1 MFGSL
6 GRRSRTL
13 HIHVGPHKTGS
24 TAIQR
29 DLASADSR
37 IAQATGLT
45 PLRDDS
51 IWQLAHALNAKTR
64 DTDLIDAETKALID
78 ACDQLPGDLLIS
90 CEDLAGHLPGRAG
103 MRLFYPGLWGS
114 LNHLRKAFPKDRV
127 RFYFFLRSPDAW
139 LRSCYVQNLK
149 HRTRFFSY
157 DKYLRFLKP
166 TDILWDGVIERPA
179 ERLGESFVTI
189 PYQEGAAFS
198 APHALVGAI
207 SGGKAAAAMP
217 PAPARPNRAPSD
229 AVVRLLEK
237 ANRSGASPQ
246 MVHAAKQSIVNAT
259 VHADPIAPAPE
270 TARPDWPT
278 DRTRPDWLSPELEA
292 LWIRVEG
299 RIPLQDQSNLLPA
312 PDCDLVAL
320 RQQPVGGEASLPDVE
335 RARMEDQAR
344 ILNFRLR
351 DQPQTCHLLA
361 MVISYLRRDTGH
373 DAHAS
378 HLFQRLWAEEY
389 PVLLGFLE
397 TRWLIS
403 VLQTFMEHGVTQDQR
418 VTGAAGFLFANTL
431 KLYEAE
437 RALDGLDA
445 DATYPNLTPATR
457 SGFWGLDRLR
467 VGGSD
472 MLLNTT
478 AHLLELAAREERVGR
493 VLQELLVRIKRQHTA
508 FSRMDRTRAKHGV
521 EEDQFADCWSFFE
534 KVEWK
539 E

>member
-1 MFGSL
+1 MFGTL

-51 IWQLAHALNAKTR
+51 IWELARALNAKDRDPDIIAAQTR
-64 DTDLIDAETKALID
+64 AVVKA
-78 ACDQLPGDLLIS
+78 CNQLSGDLLIS
-90 CEDLAGHLPGRAG
+90 CEDIAGHLPGRSG
-103 MRLFYPGLWGS
+103 VRHCYPGLWGN
-114 LNHLRKAFPKDRV
+114 LNHLRKAFPKDTV
-127 RFYFFLRSPDAW
+127 CFYFFLRSPDAW
-139 LRSCYVQNLK
+139 LRSAYVQIVK
-149 HRTRFFSY
+149 HRTRFRSY
-157 DKYLRFLKP
+157 DKYLEFLRGM
-166 TDILWDGVIERPA
+166 DGLWDAVIERPA
-179 ERLGESFVTI
+179 GRLGENFVMI
-189 PYQEGAAFS
+189 PYQEGPDFS
-198 APHALVGAI
+198 APHALVRAI
-207 SGGKAAAAMP
+207 AGEDAANAMP
-217 PAPARPNRAPSD
+217 PAPARPNSAPSD
-229 AVVRLLEK
+229 AVIRLLEK

-246 MVHAAKQSIVNAT
+246 MVHAAKHSIVNAT
-259 VHADPIAPAPE
+259 VHADPISPASD

-292 LWIRVEG
+292 LWTRVER
-299 RIPLQDQSNLLPA
+299 RISTQQQPNLMPA
-312 PDCDLVAL
+312 PDCDLIAL
-320 RQQPVGGEASLPDVE
+320 RSLPVEAEESFPEVE
-335 RARMEDQAR
+335 RIRMENQVR

-361 MVISYLRRDTGH
+361 LVISYLRRDTDH
-373 DAHAS
+373 TAHAS

-403 VLQTFMEHGVTQDQR
+403 VLQTFMEHGVTQAQR

-437 RALDGLDA
+437 RALDGLAA
-445 DATYPNLTPATR
+445 DATYPNLTPVTPSR
-457 SGFWGLDRLR
+457 FWGLDRLR

-472 MLLNTT
+472 MALNTT
-478 AHLLELAAREERVGR
+478 AHLLELAAREERSGR

-508 FSRMDRTRAKHGV
+508 FSRMDRTRAKHGI
-521 EEDQFADCWSFFE
+521 EEEQFADCWSFFE
-534 KVEWK
+534 KVAPEK
-539 E
+539 